1 MSTLPHV
8 LGLRCR
14 ECGARYPE
22 APQYVCDECFGPLEV
37 EYDYDYIRAHVT
49 RERIANGP
57 WNLWRYADL
66 LPVAADKRTKPAK
79 APAPQPRK
87 AEPARAIQAYV
98 PVSIAKALNMRA
110 AQEDVTV
117 RTLILQGL
125 KAIGFDVP
133 EEDLRDRRK

>member
-1 MSTLPHV
+1 MTLP
-8 LGLRCR
+8 
-14 ECGARYPE
+14 
-22 APQYVCDECFGPLEV
+22 
-37 EYDYDYIRAHVT
+37 VT
-49 RERIANGP
+49 TG
-57 WNLWRYADL
+57 
-66 LPVAADKRTKPAK
+66 KKPKLTK

-87 AEPARAIQAYV
+87 AEPERAIQAYV

-110 AQEDVTV
+110 VQEDVTV

>member
-1 MSTLPHV
+1 MSSKQLESILGRVTSATPKPHPRVPEPAAPPPTAESAVVTLP
-8 LGLRCR
+8 
-14 ECGARYPE
+14 
-22 APQYVCDECFGPLEV
+22 
-37 EYDYDYIRAHVT
+37 VT
-49 RERIANGP
+49 
-57 WNLWRYADL
+57 
-66 LPVAADKRTKPAK
+66 ADKKTKPART
-79 APAPQPRK
+79 PAPQPRK
-87 AEPARAIQAYV
+87 AEPERAIQAYV